1 VGTRERSRHA
11 GADRAATA
19 HRHRFRRHLSLV
31 LHRQAPP
38 GGRACLAGAGGAAL
52 RGAVASLPAQPA
64 DAAGGHGPGRV
75 PRREV
80 WKCGAGAAVAGAQ
93 INIIQEGTVGL
104 IEAVEKYDHERGVA
118 FSLYALHRI
127 RGRMLNFI
135 KKENSF
141 DFVYSENIV
150 SEGSTET
157 FNIENIVDQ
166 AASVMQ
172 QAETNF
178 LVDELKS
185 ALNRLPQKEQLV
197 LNSVYL
203 NNQEPR
209 EVAQSLAVSTTHVYR
224 LQKAGIRRVRG
235 MLSKLMQHWQ

>member
-1 VGTRERSRHA
+1 MIGMEIQEYLHELKKIEILDLPREMELWSKCKGQQNMDARRILIESYQPLVFK
-11 GADRAATA
+11 AAMQ
-19 HRHRFRRHLSLV
+19 FRRL
-31 LHRQAPP
+31 
-38 GGRACLAGAGGAAL
+38 
-52 RGAVASLPAQPA
+52 
-64 DAAGGHGPGRV
+64 DN
-75 PRREV
+75 
-80 WKCGAGAAVAGAQ
+80 
-93 INIIQEGTVGL
+93 IMDIIQEGTVGL

-141 DFVYSENIV
+141 DFVLSENIV
-150 SEGSTET
+150 STDDQEV
-157 FNIENIVDQ
+157 FNIENIVDT

-172 QAETNF
+172 QVETNF
-178 LVDELKS
+178 LIDELKS
-185 ALNRLPQKEQLV
+185 ALERLPQKEQLV
-197 LNSVYL
+197 LNGVYL

-235 MLSKLMQHWQ
+235 MLSKLMQQWR

>member
-1 VGTRERSRHA
+1 MELQEYLQELKKIDVLDLPHELELWSECKTKQNMDARRVLIESYQPLVFK
-11 GADRAATA
+11 AAMQFN
-19 HRHRFRRHLSLV
+19 RLNNIM
-31 LHRQAPP
+31 
-38 GGRACLAGAGGAAL
+38 
-52 RGAVASLPAQPA
+52 
-64 DAAGGHGPGRV
+64 D
-75 PRREV
+75 
-80 WKCGAGAAVAGAQ
+80 
-93 INIIQEGTVGL
+93 IIQEGTVGL

-141 DFVYSENIV
+141 DFVSNENVV
-150 SEGSTET
+150 SADGRET
-157 FNIENIVDQ
+157 FNIENIVDS

-178 LVDELKS
+178 LVSELKN
-185 ALNRLPQKEQLV
+185 ALERLPQKEQLV

-203 NNQEPR
+203 NNQEAR
-209 EVAQSLAVSTTHVYR
+209 EVADSLSVSTTHVYR

-235 MLSKLMQHWQ
+235 MLSKLMQQWR

>member
-1 VGTRERSRHA
+1 VIGMELQEYLQELKKIDVLDLPHELELWNECKTKQNMDARRVLIESYQPLVFK
-11 GADRAATA
+11 AAMQFN
-19 HRHRFRRHLSLV
+19 RLNNIM
-31 LHRQAPP
+31 
-38 GGRACLAGAGGAAL
+38 
-52 RGAVASLPAQPA
+52 
-64 DAAGGHGPGRV
+64 D
-75 PRREV
+75 
-80 WKCGAGAAVAGAQ
+80 
-93 INIIQEGTVGL
+93 IIQEGTVGL

-141 DFVYSENIV
+141 DMVYSENSDSID
-150 SEGSTET
+150 ETEN
-157 FNIENIVDQ
+157 FNIENIVDG

-178 LVDELKS
+178 LVSELKN
-185 ALNRLPQKEQLV
+185 ALDRLPQKEQLV

-209 EVAQSLAVSTTHVYR
+209 EVADSLSVSTTHVYR
-224 LQKAGIRRVRG
+224 LQKSGIRRVRG
-235 MLSKLMQHWQ
+235 MLSKLMQQWR

>member
-1 VGTRERSRHA
+1 MELQEYLQELKKIEILDLSREMELWSECKTKQNMDARRILIESYQPLVFKAAMQFSRLNNIM
-11 GADRAATA
+11 D
-19 HRHRFRRHLSLV
+19 
-31 LHRQAPP
+31 
-38 GGRACLAGAGGAAL
+38 
-52 RGAVASLPAQPA
+52 
-64 DAAGGHGPGRV
+64 
-75 PRREV
+75 
-80 WKCGAGAAVAGAQ
+80 
-93 INIIQEGTVGL
+93 IIQEGTVGL
-104 IEAVEKYDHERGVA
+104 IEAVEKYDYERGVA

-150 SEGSTET
+150 SADGTET
-157 FNIENIVDQ
+157 FNIENIVDN

-185 ALNRLPQKEQLV
+185 ALERLPQKEQMV
-197 LNSVYL
+197 LSSVYL
-203 NNQEPR
+203 HNQEPR
-209 EVAQSLAVSTTHVYR
+209 EIAQSLSVSTTHVYR

-235 MLSKLMQHWQ
+235 MLSKLMQQWR

>member
-1 VGTRERSRHA
+1 MELQEYLHELKKIEILDLPREMELWSECKGKQNMDARRILIESYQPLVFK
-11 GADRAATA
+11 AAMQFN
-19 HRHRFRRHLSLV
+19 RLNNIM
-31 LHRQAPP
+31 
-38 GGRACLAGAGGAAL
+38 
-52 RGAVASLPAQPA
+52 
-64 DAAGGHGPGRV
+64 D
-75 PRREV
+75 
-80 WKCGAGAAVAGAQ
+80 
-93 INIIQEGTVGL
+93 IIQEGTVGL

-141 DFVYSENIV
+141 DMVYSENSDSID
-150 SEGSTET
+150 ETEN
-157 FNIENIVDQ
+157 FNIENIVDG

-178 LVDELKS
+178 LVSELKN
-185 ALNRLPQKEQLV
+185 ALDRLPQKEQLV

-209 EVAQSLAVSTTHVYR
+209 EVADSLSVSTTHVYR
-224 LQKAGIRRVRG
+224 LQKSGIRRVRG
-235 MLSKLMQHWQ
+235 MLSKLMQQWR

>member
-1 VGTRERSRHA
+1 MIGMELKEYLKELKKIEILDLPRELELWNECKIKQNMDARRILIESYQPLVFKAAMQFSRLNNIM
-11 GADRAATA
+11 D
-19 HRHRFRRHLSLV
+19 
-31 LHRQAPP
+31 
-38 GGRACLAGAGGAAL
+38 
-52 RGAVASLPAQPA
+52 
-64 DAAGGHGPGRV
+64 
-75 PRREV
+75 
-80 WKCGAGAAVAGAQ
+80 
-93 INIIQEGTVGL
+93 IIQEGTVGL

>member
-1 VGTRERSRHA
+1 MELQEYLHELKKIEILDLPREMELWSECKGKQNMDARRILIESYQPLVFK
-11 GADRAATA
+11 AAMQ
-19 HRHRFRRHLSLV
+19 FRRL
-31 LHRQAPP
+31 
-38 GGRACLAGAGGAAL
+38 
-52 RGAVASLPAQPA
+52 
-64 DAAGGHGPGRV
+64 DN
-75 PRREV
+75 
-80 WKCGAGAAVAGAQ
+80 
-93 INIIQEGTVGL
+93 IMDIIQEGTVGL

-141 DFVYSENIV
+141 DFVLSENIV
-150 SEGSTET
+150 STDDQEV
-157 FNIENIVDQ
+157 FNIENIVDT

-172 QAETNF
+172 QVETNF
-178 LVDELKS
+178 LIDELKS
-185 ALNRLPQKEQLV
+185 ALERLPQKEQLV
-197 LNSVYL
+197 LNGVYL

-235 MLSKLMQHWQ
+235 MLSKLMQQWR

>member
-1 VGTRERSRHA
+1 MEIQEYLHELKKIEILDLPREMELWSKCKGQQNMDARRILIESYQPLVFK
-11 GADRAATA
+11 AAMQ
-19 HRHRFRRHLSLV
+19 FRRL
-31 LHRQAPP
+31 
-38 GGRACLAGAGGAAL
+38 
-52 RGAVASLPAQPA
+52 
-64 DAAGGHGPGRV
+64 DN
-75 PRREV
+75 
-80 WKCGAGAAVAGAQ
+80 
-93 INIIQEGTVGL
+93 IMDIIQEGTVGL

-141 DFVYSENIV
+141 DFVLSENIV
-150 SEGSTET
+150 STDDQEV
-157 FNIENIVDQ
+157 FNIENIVDT

-172 QAETNF
+172 QVETNF
-178 LVDELKS
+178 LIDELKS
-185 ALNRLPQKEQLV
+185 ALERLPQKEQLV
-197 LNSVYL
+197 LNGVYL

-235 MLSKLMQHWQ
+235 MLSKLMQQWR